1 MIDCRQTFDLQGLIM
16 VHKVAL
22 VTGASSGI
30 GAATARRLHEGGLV
44 VYAGARRV
52 ERMQPLADAGI
63 QVRSLDVCDDSSLS
77 RVIEEIITDNGR
89 IDVLINNAGYGSYGS
104 VEDVPLSEGRYQ
116 LEVNLFGMARLIQLV
131 LPRMRAAGSGKIINI
146 SSMGGHFGE
155 PLGAWYHASKFAVEG
170 FSDSLRLELHDFGID
185 VILIEPGAIES
196 EWSTGAVESAERYSS
211 NTAYAPQVRAMR
223 ALYACAD
230 RMASGPE
237 IVAEVILKS
246 INAARPKPRYAV
258 PLAARLIITAY
269 RVVPDRIL
277 DTSRRT
283 LMRVVHQDR

>member
-1 MIDCRQTFDLQGLIM
+1 MAQ
-16 VHKVAL
+16 KVAL

-30 GAATARRLHEGGLV
+30 GAATAGRLHEGGLV

-77 RVIEEIITDNGR
+77 RVINEITADNGR

-116 LEVNLFGMARLIQLV
+116 LEVNLFGMARLIQLA
-131 LPRMRAAGSGKIINI
+131 LPHMRAAGSGKIINI

-155 PLGAWYHASKFAVEG
+155 ALGAWYHASKFAVEG

-196 EWSTGAVESAERYSS
+196 EWSTGAVESAERYSGD
-211 NTAYAPQVRAMR
+211 TVYAPQVRAMR
-223 ALYACAD
+223 ALYARSD
-230 RMASGPE
+230 RMASGPD
-237 IVAEVILKS
+237 IVAEAILKA
-246 INAARPKPRYAV
+246 INAARPKARYAV
-258 PLAARLIITAY
+258 PLAAKLIITAN